1 MKKKN
6 LTAAAV
12 VFIFF
17 AGYYVISNIFSGHSR
32 INVSEVQSITIN
44 SLSFEAD
51 NNLEEISEFIRI
63 YNSAKVIR
71 KDYDTT
77 PSYLIEI
84 KLKNGKRIGIRGT
97 TQDFHYVNDGEKSY
111 KISSAGMTFYLK
123 NLMEQE

>member
-63 YNSAKVIR
+63 YNSAKVLR

-84 KLKNGKRIGIRGT
+84 KLKNGKRIGIQGT
-97 TQDFHYVNDGEKSY
+97 TQGFHYVNDGEKSY
-111 KISSAGMTFYLK
+111 KISSAGMTNYLRNITK
-123 NLMEQE
+123 

>member
-6 LTAAAV
+6 LIAAAV

-17 AGYYVISNIFSGHSR
+17 AGYYIISNIFSGHSR

-44 SLSFEAD
+44 TIVFEPD
-51 NNLEEISEFIRI
+51 SNQEEISEFIRI
-63 YNSAKVIR
+63 YNSAKVLR

-84 KLKNGKRIGIRGT
+84 KLKNGKRIGIQGT
-97 TQDFHYVNDGEKSY
+97 TQGFHYVNDGEKSY
-111 KISSAGMTFYLK
+111 KISSAGMTNYLRNITK
-123 NLMEQE
+123 

>member
-6 LTAAAV
+6 LIAAAV

-17 AGYYVISNIFSGHSR
+17 AGYYIISNIFSGHSR

-44 SLSFEAD
+44 TIVFEPD
-51 NNLEEISEFIRI
+51 SNQEEISEFIRI
-63 YNSAKVIR
+63 YNSAKVLR

-84 KLKNGKRIGIRGT
+84 KLKNGKKISIQGT
-97 TQDFHYVNDGEKSY
+97 TQSFHYVNEGEKSY
-111 KISSAGMTFYLK
+111 KISSDGMSYYLRNITK
-123 NLMEQE
+123 Q

>member
-17 AGYYVISNIFSGHSR
+17 AGYYVISNNFSGHSR
-32 INVSEVQSITIN
+32 VNVSEVQSITIN
-44 SLSFEAD
+44 SLFFEAD
-51 NNLEEISEFIRI
+51 NNPEEISDFIRI
-63 YNSAKVIR
+63 YNSAKILR

-84 KLKNGKRIGIRGT
+84 KLKNGKRIGIQGT
-97 TQDFHYVNDGEKSY
+97 AQGYHNVNDGEKSY
-111 KISSAGMTFYLK
+111 KISSAGMTNYLRNITK
-123 NLMEQE
+123 

>member
-17 AGYYVISNIFSGHSR
+17 AGYYVISNNFSGHSR
-32 INVSEVQSITIN
+32 VNVSEVQSITIN
-44 SLSFEAD
+44 SLFFEAD
-51 NNLEEISEFIRI
+51 NNPEEISDFIRI
-63 YNSAKVIR
+63 YNSAKILR

-84 KLKNGKRIGIRGT
+84 KLKNGKRIGIQGT
-97 TQDFHYVNDGEKSY
+97 TQGFHYVNDGEKSY
-111 KISSAGMTFYLK
+111 KISSAGMTNYLRNITK
-123 NLMEQE
+123 